1 MPTLTTR
8 PHRGWQMPP
17 WYWDLQERREA
28 RTRIRRLRAVVLSNY
43 RPLYPPGPL
52 AHFTLHAD
60 GTVQQHVEVDGEV
73 DILGACPT
81 HVAYDETNP
90 ELARLFD
97 YFDDEE
103 DEPAGWVGYSPS
115 RPGCWSQGATL
126 AEAEANLL
134 EAMAA
139 WDAAD
144 AAPERERFRPAPAL
158 LAAGALVGATWW
170 AQRSARRS

>member
-60 GTVQQHVEVDGEV
+60 GTASSNGRCTVPVMLTGAVTHTDRWSVQDARCAVV
-73 DILGACPT
+73 
-81 HVAYDETNP
+81 VA
-90 ELARLFD
+90 
-97 YFDDEE
+97 
-103 DEPAGWVGYSPS
+103 
-115 RPGCWSQGATL
+115 
-126 AEAEANLL
+126 
-134 EAMAA
+134 
-139 WDAAD
+139 
-144 AAPERERFRPAPAL
+144 
-158 LAAGALVGATWW
+158 
-170 AQRSARRS
+170 